1 MFKKYIVLIVENM
14 FYPFT
19 VKKLKKR
26 NKNNIVQ
33 PYRTILL

>member
-19 VKKLKKR
+19 VKKLKKKGTR
-26 NKNNIVQ
+26 I
-33 PYRTILL
+33 T